1 MRLWFNH
8 SENFFVIRCS
18 WKRFCNMPWVWPFG
32 TERLFCHSCGQK
44 WIRLFESNNVFTNV
58 LIVFVKFIK
67 TLARDAFE
75 LWYFQTRAVGTALYS
90 LSSVIF
96 ASRNVIYVHFP
107 FPEMC
112 YSSLSLL
119 FVRILEDGQEST
131 WTHSGDERGTFLKG
145 EPQLYSPL
153 SKSLWSE
160 EWRLAVAD
168 LASFQ
173 PLFSEHTNS
182 WAEWRT
188 PNIS

>member
-8 SENFFVIRCS
+8 SGNFFVIRCS
-18 WKRFCNMPWVWPFG
+18 WKRFCNMPWDWPFG
-32 TERLFCHSCGQK
+32 TERLFCRSCVQK

-90 LSSVIF
+90 LSSATF
-96 ASRNVIYVHFP
+96 TSRNVIYVHFP
-107 FPEMC
+107 FFKNV
-112 YSSLSLL
+112 L
-119 FVRILEDGQEST
+119 FFPFLVCQEFRGRSGIR
-131 WTHSGDERGTFLKG
+131 WTHSGDERETFLKG

-160 EWRLAVAD
+160 EWRLAAAD

-182 WAEWRT
+182 WAEWKT